1 MVLVL
6 EHHSSKPLWWI
17 SKTKIFLA
25 IHEDEKGMTERG
37 KKQQKHEQTRE
48 KKKIGRKDMR
58 EFPKSKTY
66 FQSNQETEKSK
77 N

>member
-1 MVLVL
+1 
-6 EHHSSKPLWWI
+6 
-17 SKTKIFLA
+17 
-25 IHEDEKGMTERG
+25 MTERG
-37 KKQQKHEQTRE
+37 KKQQKHEQTKE

-58 EFPKSKTY
+58 EFFKSKTY

>member
-1 MVLVL
+1 MKAKR
-6 EHHSSKPLWWI
+6 EWQK
-17 SKTKIFLA
+17 
-25 IHEDEKGMTERG
+25 G
-37 KKQQKHEQTRE
+37 KKQQQKHEQTKE

-58 EFPKSKTY
+58 EFLKSKTC